1 MVHAGQTGLTLA
13 AHYADTD
20 WTLSFMYP
28 ALFVTAVGAVV
39 FLLLVPHPS
48 GTTLQKTTKKEA
60 STINV

>member
-48 GTTLQKTTKKEA
+48 GTTHEY
-60 STINV
+60 